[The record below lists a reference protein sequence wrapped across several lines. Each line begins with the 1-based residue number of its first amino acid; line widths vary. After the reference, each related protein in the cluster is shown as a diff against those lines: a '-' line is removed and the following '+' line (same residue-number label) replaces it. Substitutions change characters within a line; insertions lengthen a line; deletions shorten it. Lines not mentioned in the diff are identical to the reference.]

1 MCSVLTAATVAGLIP
16 PDATLYFDVVMLDIW
31 NKDDKL
37 QITTLAKPE
46 HCNRTVENSD
56 FVRYHYNG
64 TLLDGT
70 PFDSRYGD
78 TAHHSRRW
86 GGGGQGVALGAH
98 CWAGGAGTAPK
109 LFSFLHI
116 SYSKDSTYDT
126 YVGTGWLIKGMDQG
140 LLGMCAGEKRSI
152 IIPPFLAYGEK
163 GYGELGITHC
173 PCLRRGTP
181 VWADPSPPQG
191 P

>member
-1 MCSVLTAATVAGLIP
+1 MGCSEQGPSLPHPVVPHALQSSVFLALVAPHPVLRSVLIAAAVAGLIP

-46 HCNRTVENSD
+46 RCNRTVENSD

-78 TAHHSRRW
+78 SAHHSGR
-86 GGGGQGVALGAH
+86 
-98 CWAGGAGTAPK
+98 WAGGAWGWFWEPTAGRGRLAQPQSHSPHSSTSATAKTAPTIRMWA
-109 LFSFLHI
+109 L
-116 SYSKDSTYDT
+116 
-126 YVGTGWLIKGMDQG
+126 
-140 LLGMCAGEKRSI
+140 AG
-152 IIPPFLAYGEK
+152 
-163 GYGELGITHC
+163 
-173 PCLRRGTP
+173 
-181 VWADPSPPQG
+181 
-191 P
+191 

>member
-1 MCSVLTAATVAGLIP
+1 MWWNERRHLIVPPHLGYGSIGVAGLIP
-16 PDATLYFDVVMLDIW
+16 PDATLYFDVIMLDIW

-37 QITTLAKPE
+37 QITTLSKPE
-46 HCNRTVENSD
+46 RCNRTVENSD

-70 PFDSRYGD
+70 PFDS
-78 TAHHSRRW
+78 
-86 GGGGQGVALGAH
+86 
-98 CWAGGAGTAPK
+98 
-109 LFSFLHI
+109 
-116 SYSKDSTYDT
+116 SYSKESTYDT

-163 GYGELGITHC
+163 GYGTVI
-173 PCLRRGTP
+173 
-181 VWADPSPPQG
+181 PPQASLVFSVLLVDFHNPKDG
-191 P
+191 VFLDHLEVPESCKRRAVTGDFVRYHYN